1 MFLLR
6 CIGGWC
12 DEDREILNRG
22 EVYHLCVVTKVAT
35 VSFASWCLSI
45 SRENAGLKPNKR
57 SITECQ
63 KTLTLLMGLD
73 GRKPVFCKL
82 AFFRFLTGNS

>member
-12 DEDREILNRG
+12 DEDREILNRAKFIT
-22 EVYHLCVVTKVAT
+22 CVITKVAT

-73 GRKPVFCKL
+73 GRKPVF
-82 AFFRFLTGNS
+82 ASWPSFGF